1 MMTMNRENGFYWVK
15 MCGKWEIAR
24 WQNAAWFLTGTNGL
38 VYDGMC
44 DEIDERRITREE
56 PTE

>member
-1 MMTMNRENGFYWVK
+1 MMNRENGFYWVK
-15 MCGKWEIAR
+15 MWGKWEIAR

-56 PTE
+56 QKS